1 MLISTINRL
10 GPVTLALL
18 AHPLDFKSSTNWC
31 NWCMFRDIKKNLL
44 GQAEPCNLSFCP
56 HAFVAVF
63 LVVNRKKT
71 QKKAKHKPTPQ
82 RDADNDKNKKIPDGS
97 TYGTYHVTLSLCPDS
112 DCYIFFFLMSKA
124 HSSRLGWAC
133 YCIRRLHFT
142 HFLPTPAQKERKKNW
157 SHFAWLQKHLSSL
170 THSIHSLTRG
180 KT

>member
-1 MLISTINRL
+1 MSTINRL
-10 GPVTLALL
+10 GPVTLALR

-82 RDADNDKNKKIPDGS
+82 RDADNEKNKKIPDGG
-97 TYGTYHVTLSLCPDS
+97 TYGTYHVTLSVCPDS
-112 DCYIFFFLMSKA
+112 DCYNFFFFDVQSAFFQARLGLLLYYETPFHPLPA
-124 HSSRLGWAC
+124 HSC
-133 YCIRRLHFT
+133 
-142 HFLPTPAQKERKKNW
+142 PKERKKNW
-157 SHFAWLQKHLSSL
+157 SHFARLQKHLSSL
-170 THSIHSLTRG
+170 THSLAA